1 LTNESFG
8 SEKSLALALFRLD
21 YNCQDS
27 AAVIMSNNLYD
38 MYISQYNG
46 LGDVQAPFTFQVAAP
61 GSQPLTVPMSNIE
74 TPGINGK

>member
-1 LTNESFG
+1 
-8 SEKSLALALFRLD
+8 
-21 YNCQDS
+21 
-27 AAVIMSNNLYD
+27 MSNNLYD

-61 GSQPLTVPMSNIE
+61 GSQPLSVPMSNIE